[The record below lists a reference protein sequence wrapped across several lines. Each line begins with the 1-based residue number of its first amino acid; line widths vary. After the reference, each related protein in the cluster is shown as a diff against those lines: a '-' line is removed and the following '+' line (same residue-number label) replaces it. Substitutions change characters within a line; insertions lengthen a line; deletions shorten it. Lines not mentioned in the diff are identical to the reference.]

1 MTRAPRNGGRCTSD
15 GYKPLR
21 RYRFWWSTKPVE
33 WLDNL
38 IHQPRMAWVPRPLTG
53 WVCDVM
59 DWKLGLSWDEIRRAR
74 HGKRPGYTNQLDWVN
89 VTAKSSTASTLGNV
103 TVHYKTGE
111 QA

>member
-1 MTRAPRNGGRCTSD
+1 MPERHYP
-15 GYKPLR
+15 
-21 RYRFWWSTKPVE
+21 FWWLTQPVE

-38 IHQPRMAWVPRPLTG
+38 IHQPRMGWVPRPLTS

-74 HGKRPGYTNQLDWVN
+74 HGTLPRYTNQLDWVN
-89 VTAKSSTASTLGNV
+89 VAAKSSTTNTLGNV

-111 QA
+111 RA